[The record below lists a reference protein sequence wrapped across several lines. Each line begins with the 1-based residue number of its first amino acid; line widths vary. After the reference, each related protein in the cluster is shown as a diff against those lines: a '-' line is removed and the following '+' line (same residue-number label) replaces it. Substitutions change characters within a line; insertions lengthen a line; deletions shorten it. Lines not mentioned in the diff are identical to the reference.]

1 MIQAILELLLKL
13 GWEVPK
19 WVLVVLFILVILGLV
34 FAFTKK
40 QIVPVVYKI
49 IKMKKDIDSISEIK
63 DQQVKIM
70 EESIKGDKELEAKM
84 IEIKDDL
91 NELQAKMD
99 QIAVT
104 LQGLCD
110 KEEQEGMSR
119 AQNRLLEM
127 YKKYYLNSATK
138 TWTKYE
144 SEVFFSTLESYIS
157 HGGNSFILEEV
168 TPKMK
173 LLTVVEE

>member
-19 WVLVVLFILVILGLV
+19 WVLVVLFVLVVLGLL

-40 QIVPVVYKI
+40 QIVPVIYKI
-49 IKMKKDIDSISEIK
+49 IKMKKDIDSISDIK

-84 IEIKDDL
+84 VEIKDDL

-104 LQGLCD
+104 LKGLCD

-127 YKKYYLNSATK
+127 YKKYYLNSVTK

-144 SEVFFSTLESYIS
+144 SEVFFSTLESYIA